1 MIQMGIGLATA
12 FVLPVFERLPNSVV
26 LAVKESASPG
36 SVGLMQFLVSA
47 QVPAAFNASHRR
59 NVPLRRRVVGASARP
74 RGPGRGMAYASNTLG
89 AIAGAVLVAGFV
101 LVPALGVH
109 A

>member
-1 MIQMGIGLATA
+1 ARREGIGLVRLGRANA
-12 FVLPVFERLPNSVV
+12 VFSRC
-26 LAVKESASPG
+26 AG
-36 SVGLMQFLVSA
+36 
-47 QVPAAFNASHRR
+47 PAAFNASHRR

-89 AIAGAVLVAGFV
+89 AIAGAVLAGFV

-109 A
+109 ASIKLGVVINLYRATAFCRTTSR